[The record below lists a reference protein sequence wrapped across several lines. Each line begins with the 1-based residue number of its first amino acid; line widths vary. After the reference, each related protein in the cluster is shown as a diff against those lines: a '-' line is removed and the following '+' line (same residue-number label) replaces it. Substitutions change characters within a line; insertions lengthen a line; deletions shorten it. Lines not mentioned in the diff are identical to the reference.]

1 MRIVEN
7 KLQKEEGIMAVFG
20 TNEELVATIGEGLK
34 KCKTEPLELAEYET
48 LLNQARELH
57 ERVLLIRHKAFEILS
72 KKEEITQKPVE
83 KIEEIKE
90 SEPEEVN
97 FAFSLFEEPK
107 QEEEKQTPT
116 PEPISIPEPIVE
128 KPIEAEIKTPEIKI
142 PEIKH
147 VDSFSIQDKKDT
159 LADSYSQ
166 TNEEKNLA
174 SSHQKNAIASLSNA
188 FSLNDRIRFVKNLF
202 EGNSDTFNLTVKEID
217 TLNNKQEANDK
228 LNQLIQIYSWNKENE
243 DFILFSSFI
252 DRRFL

>member
-1 MRIVEN
+1 
-7 KLQKEEGIMAVFG
+7 MAVFG

-34 KCKTEPLELAEYET
+34 KCKTTPLELAEYET

-57 ERVLLIRHKAFEILS
+57 ERILLIRHKAFEILS
-72 KKEEITQKPVE
+72 KKEEITQKSVE
-83 KIEEIKE
+83 KMEEIKE

-97 FAFSLFEEPK
+97 FAFSLFEKPN
-107 QEEEKQTPT
+107 QEEEITAPKPD
-116 PEPISIPEPIVE
+116 PISIPEPIVE
-128 KPIEAEIKTPEIKI
+128 KPIEPETNA
-142 PEIKH
+142 PEETKP
-147 VDSFSIQDKKDT
+147 VDSFTIQDKKDT

-188 FSLNDRIRFVKNLF
+188 FSLNDRIRLVKNLF
-202 EGNSDTFNLTVKEID
+202 EGNSDAFNLTIKEVD
-217 TLNNKQEANDK
+217 ALNNKEEANNK
-228 LNQLIQIYSWNKENE
+228 LHQLIETYRWEKENE

>member
-1 MRIVEN
+1 
-7 KLQKEEGIMAVFG
+7 MAVFG
-20 TNEELVATIGEGLK
+20 TNEELVSSIGEGLK
-34 KCKTEPLELAEYET
+34 KCKTTSLELAEYET

-72 KKEEITQKPVE
+72 KKEDISQKPLE
-83 KIEEIKE
+83 KIEEKKE

-107 QEEEKQTPT
+107 QEEEKQAPT

-128 KPIEAEIKTPEIKI
+128 KPIETKAEITEIKI
-142 PEIKH
+142 PEIKP
-147 VDSFSIQDKKDT
+147 VDSFTIQDKKDT

-174 SSHQKNAIASLSNA
+174 SSLQQNAIASLSNA

-202 EGNSDTFNLTVKEID
+202 EGDSDTFNLTVKEID
-217 TLNNKQEANDK
+217 ALGNKEEADHK
-228 LNQLIQIYSWNKENE
+228 LQQLIETYNWEKENE